1 MFDFVMNIERKLVDA
16 LERNDLIKI
25 EKLFNDIYNSN
36 YKLVYFCVANL
47 IKNKE
52 DLELVKV
59 QMFNLYNLFFDEITN
74 LGAVK
79 IRIRSLLTALE
90 QKRGH

>member
-1 MFDFVMNIERKLVDA
+1 MNIERKLVDA

-52 DLELVKV
+52 GLIITSACIGGILGKPWMNKNISEIFD
-59 QMFNLYNLFFDEITN
+59 MHFF
-74 LGAVK
+74 VW
-79 IRIRSLLTALE
+79 
-90 QKRGH
+90 

>member
-1 MFDFVMNIERKLVDA
+1 MNIERKLVDA
-16 LERNDLIKI
+16 LERNDFIKI

-52 DLELVKV
+52 DIFCGK
-59 QMFNLYNLFFDEITN
+59 Q
-74 LGAVK
+74 
-79 IRIRSLLTALE
+79 
-90 QKRGH
+90 QKKAKR